1 MCRPN
6 VPRETKQI
14 ETKDYLI
21 SNERFVIKEVK
32 NGLLKTTPNISDSE
46 IYKYYSSGD
55 YLSHNRSVSFLSLI
69 YTFASKYM
77 LKRKADLISKYINTG
92 DCFLDFG
99 CGIGEL
105 VLKMKL
111 RGFVSCGVENNLNAY
126 NACLKKN
133 ISVFKDLISLKSKFN
148 LISCWHS
155 LEHLSDLTTTL
166 SMFNKLINKN
176 GYLIVAVPN
185 HESFDSKYYGKF
197 WAGYDVPRHR
207 FHFNKDALIRIVEDS
222 NFEMIDSSPM
232 FLDAFY
238 ISILSEKYKKNF
250 FSFFKG
256 VLVGTVSTFSYL
268 ITKNAS
274 SHYFVFKKSK

>member
-155 LEHLSDLTTTL
+155 LEHLSDFTTTL

-256 VLVGTVSTFSYL
+256 VLIGTVSTFSYL

>member
-1 MCRPN
+1 MCRSN

-105 VLKMKL
+105 VLKMKS

-155 LEHLSDLTTTL
+155 LEHLSDFTTTL
-166 SMFNKLINKN
+166 SKFNKLINKN

-256 VLVGTVSTFSYL
+256 VLIGTVSTFSYL

>member
-1 MCRPN
+1 MCRSN

-105 VLKMKL
+105 VLKMKS

-155 LEHLSDLTTTL
+155 LEHLSDFTTTL

-256 VLVGTVSTFSYL
+256 VLIGTVSTFSYL

>member
-1 MCRPN
+1 MCRSN

-222 NFEMIDSSPM
+222 NFELIDSSPM

-256 VLVGTVSTFSYL
+256 VLIGTVSTFSYL

>member
-1 MCRPN
+1 MSAPN

-14 ETKDYLI
+14 ETKDYLV
-21 SNERFVIKEVK
+21 SNEHFVLKEFQK
-32 NGLLKTTPNISDSE
+32 GLLKTTPSISDSE
-46 IYKYYSSGD
+46 IHKYYSSD
-55 YLSHNRSVSFLSLI
+55 NYLSHNRTVSFFSSI
-69 YTFASKYM
+69 YIFVSKYM
-77 LKRKADLISKYINTG
+77 LKRKASLITKYIKPG
-92 DCFLDFG
+92 ARFLDFG

-105 VLKMKL
+105 VLKMKF
-111 RGFVSCGVENNLNAY
+111 RGFVSHGVENNLNAY
-126 NACLKKN
+126 NTCLKKN
-133 ISVFKDLISLKSKFN
+133 ISVFKDLKSLKSKFD

-155 LEHLSDLTTTL
+155 LEHLSDFTTTL
-166 SMFNKLINKN
+166 SKFNKLINKN

-207 FHFNKDALIRIVEDS
+207 FHFNKDALISSVENS
-222 NFEMIDSSPM
+222 NFELINSSPM

-250 FSFFKG
+250 FTFFKG
-256 VLVGTVSTFSYL
+256 VLIGTVSTFSYL

>member
-1 MCRPN
+1 MCRSN

-256 VLVGTVSTFSYL
+256 VLIGTVSTFSYL

>member
-1 MCRPN
+1 MSLPD
-6 VPRETKQI
+6 VPRETKHI
-14 ETKDYLI
+14 ETNDYLV

-46 IYKYYSSGD
+46 IYKYYSSDD
-55 YLSHNRSVSFLSLI
+55 YLSHSRTVSFLSLI
-69 YTFASKYM
+69 YIFASKYM
-77 LKRKADLISKYINTG
+77 LKRKANLISKYINPG
-92 DCFLDFG
+92 GCFLDFG
-99 CGIGEL
+99 CGIGDL
-105 VLKMKL
+105 VLKMKS

-256 VLVGTVSTFSYL
+256 VLIGTVSTFSYL

-274 SHYFVFKKSK
+274 SHCFVFKKSK

>member
-1 MCRPN
+1 MFRPN

-155 LEHLSDLTTTL
+155 LEHLSDFTTTL

-222 NFEMIDSSPM
+222 NFELIDSSPM

-256 VLVGTVSTFSYL
+256 VLIGTVSTFSYL

>member
-1 MCRPN
+1 MCTPN

-21 SNERFVIKEVK
+21 SNKRFVIKEVK

-46 IYKYYSSGD
+46 IYKYYSSDD
-55 YLSHNRSVSFLSLI
+55 YLSHNRTVSFLSLI
-69 YTFASKYM
+69 YNFTSKYM
-77 LKRKADLISKYINTG
+77 LKRKISLISKYINPG
-92 DCFLDFG
+92 AFFLDFG

-105 VLKMKL
+105 VLKMKS
-111 RGFVSCGVENNLNAY
+111 RGFVSHGVENNLNAY

-133 ISVFKDLISLKSKFN
+133 ISVFKDLKSLKSKFDV
-148 LISCWHS
+148 ISCWHS
-155 LEHLSDLTTTL
+155 LDHLSDFTTTL
-166 SMFNKLINKN
+166 SKVNKLINKN

-207 FHFNKDALIRIVEDS
+207 YHFSKDALISNVEDS
-222 NFEMIDSSPM
+222 NFKLVDSSPM

-238 ISILSEKYKKNF
+238 VSILSEKYKKNF

-256 VLVGTVSTFSYL
+256 ILIGAVSNFSYL

-274 SHYFVFKKSK
+274 SHYFVFKKPK

>member
-1 MCRPN
+1 
-6 VPRETKQI
+6 
-14 ETKDYLI
+14 
-21 SNERFVIKEVK
+21 
-32 NGLLKTTPNISDSE
+32 
-46 IYKYYSSGD
+46 
-55 YLSHNRSVSFLSLI
+55 
-69 YTFASKYM
+69 M

-105 VLKMKL
+105 VLKMKS

-256 VLVGTVSTFSYL
+256 VLIGTVSTFSYL